1 MENILDE
8 LKKDKNAAIAV
19 LKSKGKDRGK
29 IDQIISEFYKNERDI
44 RDAQVGNVQKDKT
57 IKNAHGQDKNVPQ
70 VKLTIPFQK
79 KIVTNS
85 TAFEVGKAVT
95 LTANTDNKEA
105 KLPDLVKK
113 FWVSNRID
121 HLIQKLVYLKKAQT
135 EGALL
140 FHIEDIKEGS
150 FIKKAFVKLGFG
162 DTKKRVKVKLLD
174 NRKGSMYPYFND
186 LGDMIAFIWEFK
198 LTSGDKSITYTWIYD
213 KKNVYKTNSENDE
226 VKQEPH
232 GFGRIPVVYVE
243 QENPEWHDAEVL
255 IDRYEVALSKLS
267 GSNDYTAHPML
278 KIFGKVENAPEKDE
292 DGKAWLI
299 PVELDDEGR
308 EIKGDVQ
315 LITNPNSSES
325 TNLELDKIE
334 NLIWSISSTVNLSF
348 NNVKGLGN
356 ISGVALTLMFLDSN
370 IKASLNE
377 GDNRTMIERI
387 INILI
392 GGITTTTNTKLA
404 SEASDLF
411 YDIQFNSILPTD
423 LKEAV
428 ETVSQ
433 AVTSGVMSKRTAVEY
448 LDMNQNTEEELKLI
462 NNETKQQNEDP
473 TKTN

>member
-44 RDAQVGNVQKDKT
+44 RDAQVGNVQKDKMVKT
-57 IKNAHGQDKNVPQ
+57 ESGTKNVPQ
-70 VKLTIPFQK
+70 VKLSIPFQK

-85 TAFEVGKAVT
+85 TAFEVGKPVT
-95 LTANTDNKEA
+95 LTANTDNKKS

-113 FWVSNRID
+113 LWVSNRID

-140 FHIEDIKEGS
+140 FYISDIKESS
-150 FIKKAFVKLGFG
+150 FIKKAFTKLGFT
-162 DTKKRVKVKLLD
+162 DVKKQIKVKLLD
-174 NRKGSMYPYFND
+174 NRKGSMFPYFDD
-186 LGDMIAFIWEFK
+186 LGDMKAFVWEFK
-198 LTSGDKSITYTWIYD
+198 VTNKEKSVTHTWIYD
-213 KKNVYKTNSENDE
+213 KTNVYKTNSENDE
-226 VKQEPH
+226 VKKEPH
-232 GFGRIPVVYVE
+232 GFDRIPIDYVD
-243 QENPEWHDAEVL
+243 QENTEWHDAISL
-255 IDRYEVALSKLS
+255 IDRIEVTLSKLC
-267 GSNDYTAHPML
+267 GSNDYTAHPMV
-278 KIFGKVENAPEKDE
+278 KIFGDVQNAPEKDE
-292 DGKAWLI
+292 DGKAWMI
-299 PVELDDEGR
+299 PIKFDDDGN
-308 EIKGDVQ
+308 EIKGDVE
-315 LITNPNSSES
+315 LITNPNSSDS
-325 TNLELDKIE
+325 VKLELDKLE
-334 NLIWSISSTVNLSF
+334 DLIYGLTSTVNLSF

-448 LDMNQNTEEELKLI
+448 LDMNQNTEEELELI